1 MVSRCGRMTRGALP
15 GTPLAQSLAWTVM
28 LSLGMTAVQTFAGE
42 IQSITP
48 RTGYLGDARA
58 AAYRVAIYG
67 ADLDIYA
74 IRTVQPLPLSG
85 LRRVAASAPM
95 VNMY

>member
-1 MVSRCGRMTRGALP
+1 MLNRHGRMTRGSLP
-15 GTPLAQSLAWTVM
+15 GSPLAQSLAWIVM
-28 LSLGMTAVQTFAGE
+28 LSLGMIAVQNFTAE
-42 IQSITP
+42 SQSITP

-58 AAYRVAIYG
+58 ATYRAAVYG

-74 IRTVQPLPLSG
+74 IRTGQPYPLSG
-85 LRRVAASAPM
+85 LQRVGASAPM